1 MTDQGRLRPP
11 LSLAIGGLLLSIL
24 LAPAWAE
31 GDASGVETEAAGI
44 EQALGQCAAKADD
57 RARLACF
64 DVLTAGMRRAG
75 QSEKPSPEARFGS
88 GTLPPQPAQDEEAE
102 VRSVTATLVGLRQ
115 RPYGEHVFHLSNG
128 QVWSEIEAGR
138 SRYRTGV
145 EVEIRRTAFGGY
157 MLSTDAGRA
166 TRVRRIE

>member
-1 MTDQGRLRPP
+1 MTDRGRLRPP
-11 LSLAIGGLLLSIL
+11 LSAAAYGLLLSML

-31 GDASGVETEAAGI
+31 GDASDTKTRDAGI
-44 EQALGQCAAKADD
+44 EQALGRCAAKADD
-57 RARLACF
+57 QARLACF

-75 QSEKPSPEARFGS
+75 ESEKPSPEARFGS
-88 GTLPPQPAQDEEAE
+88 GALPRQPAKDEEAE
-102 VRSVTATLVGLRQ
+102 VRSVTATLVGLQQ
-115 RPYGEHVFHLSNG
+115 RPYGEHVFRLSNG

-157 MLSTDAGRA
+157 MLSTDGGRA